1 MLKNLREKL
10 EETAI
15 KLVKDIKNE
24 VPVSSGQLK
33 NSVSYEMTEKGF
45 FISAF
50 DYIEFLDKGVNGT
63 LRNVGSPYSY
73 SNKKPPINKGLR
85 QWASKR
91 GLNAYAVQTNLFK
104 YGRKP
109 QRFLTKTKDSI
120 ETNSLVEVYG
130 NDIDEMLKDI

>member
-1 MLKNLREKL
+1 MLKNLKKKL

-15 KLVKDIKNE
+15 KLSLDIKGE
-24 VPVSSGQLK
+24 VPVSSGELK
-33 NSVSYEMTEKGF
+33 NSVSYEMTEKGL

-50 DYIEFLDKGVNGT
+50 DYIDFIDKGVNGT
-63 LRNVGSPYSY
+63 LRNVGSQYSY

-91 GLNAYAVQTNLFK
+91 GLNAYAVQNSLFK
-104 YGRKP
+104 YGKKP
-109 QRFLTKTKDSI
+109 QRFLTKTTDSI